1 MTVHWQ
7 TQGARAQAQLEEEP
21 FHRWTLPDGTVWTSF
36 HRCGVGYL
44 LRFPHL
50 ADFAVSLD
58 GASVTA
64 WPAPGTS
71 TDTVE
76 HLYLNQILPLALS
89 RQGRLVLHASAVE
102 VGDAGVAFIGESG
115 RGKSTLAASF
125 ATSGS
130 RFLTDDGL
138 QLHWLDGSCL
148 ITPSHAS
155 VRLWEDSQE
164 ALIHHSAT
172 QSLPVDYTA
181 KVRLLAGDQI
191 AFCAEIRPLQRVYFL
206 GDGSASTLAIKTMA
220 PPEALMALVKNSF
233 LLDIDE
239 QQLLAWHF
247 EEMVRLSALPIFF
260 HLDYPRR
267 YEDLPQIRDA
277 IIEHVTHQK
286 TLRYGSFRQSNYS
299 ATSNGAPSGRRTGDS

>member
-1 MTVHWQ
+1 MSVSLLTLE
-7 TQGARAQAQLEEEP
+7 AREQLLLSNEP
-21 FHRWTLPDGTVWTSF
+21 FHRWSFPDGTLWTSF
-36 HRCGVGYL
+36 HRRDSGYV
-44 LRFPHL
+44 LRFPAL
-50 ADFAVSLD
+50 ADFQVSFD
-58 GASVTA
+58 GCSVIA
-64 WPAPGTS
+64 WPTADTS
-71 TDTVE
+71 GSTVE
-76 HLYLNQILPLALS
+76 HLYLNQVLPLALS
-89 RQGRLVLHASAVE
+89 RQGQLVLHASAVE
-102 VGDAGVAFIGESG
+102 LGDCGVAFIGESG

-148 ITPSHAS
+148 ITPSHPS

-164 ALIHHSAT
+164 ALIHHSVT
-172 QSLPVDYTA
+172 QSLPIDYTA

-247 EEMVRLSALPIFF
+247 EEMVRLAALPIFF

-267 YEDLPQIRDA
+267 YEDLPQIRAA
-277 IIEHVTHQK
+277 IIQHVMNQT
-286 TLRYGSFRQSNYS
+286 T
-299 ATSNGAPSGRRTGDS
+299 